1 MQKRIVATSFERLL
15 GLAFMQVESRKPPN
29 GFDVVNYWLQ
39 RLVPLIGSD
48 SIFVAA
54 DRVGKEAFSLLRKGA
69 EGEGTYCGSSCVIDL
84 KAPKLLGM
92 LNTTQEAVLVVDV
105 K

>member
-1 MQKRIVATSFERLL
+1 MWLL
-15 GLAFMQVESRKPPN
+15 SLALVQIESRKAPK

-54 DRVGKEAFSLLRKGA
+54 DRVGKEAFSLLHKDAKG
-69 EGEGTYCGSSCVIDL
+69 EVTYCGTSCVIDL
-84 KAPKLLGM
+84 KVPRLLGI